1 MQNKDKYQSLCR
13 HIEWLQ
19 ALAGDVARLGSEA
32 GKGMIRQTHLFV
44 ERKYKE
50 DFQRFD
56 EDIYASG
63 LLDKEYIQNVEKLGY
78 GNRRLPTHAD
88 IRKTELAPLLSI
100 LTAYIRSL
108 HWGWG
113 DEWVNE
119 AVDGTY
125 LAIMIR
131 LRELTGPGK

>member
-1 MQNKDKYQSLCR
+1 VQNKDKYKILLK
-13 HIEWLQ
+13 HIGWLQ
-19 ALAGDVARLGSEA
+19 ALAGDVAAPGPEA
-32 GKGMIRQTHLFV
+32 DKGTIRQTHLFV

-50 DFQRFD
+50 DFQRFH
-56 EDIYASG
+56 EDFYESG
-63 LLDKEYIQNVEKLGY
+63 LLDKEYILNVEKLGY

-113 DEWVNE
+113 DEWVND

-125 LAIMIR
+125 LAILLR
-131 LRELTGPGK
+131 LRELTGN

>member
-1 MQNKDKYQSLCR
+1 MDKFQQVLR

-19 ALAGDVARLGSEA
+19 ALAGDVAMLGPYSDKANGSRIHQYLE
-32 GKGMIRQTHLFV
+32 Q
-44 ERKYKE
+44 KYSKDFNRFHE
-50 DFQRFD
+50 DF
-56 EDIYASG
+56 YASG